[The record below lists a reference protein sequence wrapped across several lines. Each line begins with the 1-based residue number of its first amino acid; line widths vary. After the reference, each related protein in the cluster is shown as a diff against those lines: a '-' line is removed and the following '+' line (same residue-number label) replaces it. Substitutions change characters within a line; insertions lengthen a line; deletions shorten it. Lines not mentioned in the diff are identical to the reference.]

1 MKGQS
6 SVHDLAEKTLFF
18 QLLLSFLL
26 VFSSPLKSATSHQ
39 GTILKLNQLH
49 TQTHTS
55 QQLSLYVSS
64 LGLMPAFLSQ
74 TLCVILSSS
83 LSLWSCGLVGP
94 GIQFSCHPDASP
106 SAHTH
111 TWTNT
116 HTEMDF
122 LSGQFET
129 NQTVVLEHAHMRAKG
144 RRGTPHTMRYSLSS
158 ETHSNTQMHR
168 HTHTNAGMSKVR
180 NIKI

>member
-26 VFSSPLKSATSHQ
+26 VFSSPLMSATSHQ

-144 RRGTPHTMRYSLSS
+144 RRGTPHTQWGTPFHPRHTV
-158 ETHSNTQMHR
+158 THRCTDRHTQMQVCQKLE
-168 HTHTNAGMSKVR
+168 T
-180 NIKI
+180 

>member
-1 MKGQS
+1 MRGQT
-6 SVHDLAEKTLFF
+6 SVHDLAERTLFF
-18 QLLLSFLL
+18 QLSLSFLL
-26 VFSSPLKSATSHQ
+26 VFTSPLMSATSHQ

-83 LSLWSCGLVGP
+83 LSLWSCGLVGL

-111 TWTNT
+111 EQTLTQRWISCQDSLRPIRLWYWSMPIWGLKAVEGP
-116 HTEMDF
+116 HT
-122 LSGQFET
+122 QW
-129 NQTVVLEHAHMRAKG
+129 
-144 RRGTPHTMRYSLSS
+144 GTPFHL
-158 ETHSNTQMHR
+158 R
-168 HTHTNAGMSKVR
+168 HTVTHRCTDTHKQMQVCQKLET
-180 NIKI
+180 